1 MAAAAVLA
9 ALAIM
14 GAALRARTRQ
24 TVVGTVGTWDCG
36 YVEPRTTMQ
45 YSSSSFA
52 QMLVRYF
59 SWALWPDEH
68 GPRLAGVF
76 PRPAS
81 FHSDVPD
88 VVLDRVVWP
97 AARGV
102 GRGVRWLRWLQ
113 RGSINVY
120 LLYILITLVVLL
132 SWR

>member
-1 MAAAAVLA
+1 
-9 ALAIM
+9 M
-14 GAALRARTRQ
+14 GAIAPWRFAIRRVTLS
-24 TVVGTVGTWDCG
+24 V
-36 YVEPRTTMQ
+36 

-59 SWALWPDEH
+59 SWALRPDEH
-68 GPRLAGVF
+68 APELAGVF
-76 PRPAS
+76 PGRVS

-97 AARGV
+97 AARSV
-102 GRGVRWLRWLQ
+102 GRGFRWLRWLQ
-113 RGSINVY
+113 RGSLNVY